1 MLDFLKRRKQDAAQ
15 PPADEPQEA
24 DMQESVPGEDKPDLI
39 EYLKSLPEIEDPFEP
54 FPEEET
60 PPEKDES
67 EQLADYIR
75 MRSAQSEL
83 SSRAM
88 LIAECGDEGA
98 LLAQM
103 LGSEAC
109 TDIRS
114 VKGEKDVYYYSD
126 RNMQDNFAM
135 IAMLVTEKDIPRTVA
150 HMVRFHCKMYPAAT
164 PYDYFYRYPYHYT
177 KPQLERAL
185 TILARDG
192 QYADIA
198 VTEAFNGKPY
208 LYSKL
213 YCSERYGK
221 SLADFGEESATT
233 S

>member
-1 MLDFLKRRKQDAAQ
+1 MLGFLKRKKQ
-15 PPADEPQEA
+15 PVPQEPEGGTPDIVA
-24 DMQESVPGEDKPDLI
+24 PQPAGEDKLDLV
-39 EYLKSLPEIEDPFEP
+39 EYLKSLPEIDDPFEP

-60 PPEKDES
+60 QPEKNES

-83 SSRAM
+83 SSRTM

-98 LLAQM
+98 LLEQM
-103 LGSEAC
+103 LGSESC
-109 TDIRS
+109 VDISS
-114 VKGEKDVYYYSD
+114 VQGGKDIYYYSD

-135 IAMLVTEKDIPRTVA
+135 IAMLVIEKDIPRTVA

-185 TILARDG
+185 VVFSRDE
-192 QYADIA
+192 QYADIEIA
-198 VTEAFNGKPY
+198 EAFNGKPY
-208 LYSKL
+208 LYSKT
-213 YCSERYGK
+213 YCSDQYGK
-221 SLADFGEESATT
+221 ALADFGEESATN